1 MIAEWTKDIPN
12 WEKEY
17 PTMDGVTLT
26 KREKEILDGDE
37 LKSHEGM
44 MFGRMYADWKK
55 GEVLQMKQTENYE
68 QLLQRFTKR
77 TKQLEDRQVELEDAY
92 QEYMKLDR
100 DLDRLKG
107 SIQAIEYCA
116 YGKMPGDGN
125 HDKFKDHKPVKHGN
139 LDALD

>member
-1 MIAEWTKDIPN
+1 MKGCFLVECMLIG
-12 WEKEY
+12 KE
-17 PTMDGVTLT
+17 
-26 KREKEILDGDE
+26 
-37 LKSHEGM
+37 
-44 MFGRMYADWKK
+44 

-77 TKQLEDRQVELEDAY
+77 TKQLEARQVELEDAY

-125 HDKFKDHKPVKHGN
+125 HDKFKDHKPREN
-139 LDALD
+139 